1 MAKEIK
7 IPWKPQPRQLTFLRA
22 CGLAHP
28 FEGGAPRPSDADI
41 IVYGGSAGGGKS
53 DGLLTV
59 AQIGG
64 LSYPGI
70 MIGYF
75 RRQFPQLEGPGAAIM
90 RSQKLMSS
98 WAKYNGS
105 NHRWTMPTGSVLQ
118 FCHCKNEDDVYD
130 YQSQM
135 FDILLF
141 DEGTQF
147 TEFIIR
153 YLLTRNRSTTNNN
166 PEFTPFC
173 AIATNPGGVG
183 HAFIKQ
189 QFIDIGP
196 PEQVHNYEI
205 EGTVERHLFIPAKLS
220 DNQILEKRDP
230 SYRRKLESQPEV
242 LRRQLLDGDW
252 DVFSGQYYSEFRRN
266 IHVVEPFQI
275 PDWWKRFRALDYGL
289 DMTACYWIASSPD
302 GRCFVY
308 RELYEKDLNLTQA
321 AKRIL
326 SLTRGDEHISYTVAS
341 PDLWNRRQETGY
353 SGQEI
358 MAKAGLKGLIR
369 ADNARVQGW
378 RTLREFLAPYTDEQN
393 VTVARIAI
401 FENCIN
407 LIRCIPL
414 LQHDEHNPEDV
425 SDKNH
430 EISHSVEA
438 CRYFCMS
445 RPAISVSKDELR
457 ERRAKRRKGTAPVIS
472 RLTGY

>member
-1 MAKEIK
+1 MA
-7 IPWKPQPRQLTFLRA
+7 
-22 CGLAHP
+22 
-28 FEGGAPRPSDADI
+28 
-41 IVYGGSAGGGKS
+41 
-53 DGLLTV
+53 TV
-59 AQIGG
+59 AAFTF
-64 LSYPGI
+64 PGI
-70 MIGYF
+70 SIGYF
-75 RRQFPQLEGPGAAIM
+75 RREFPDLEGPGGAIM
-90 RSQKLMSS
+90 RSKEILSGIASYHATQ
-98 WAKYNGS
+98 
-105 NHRWTMPTGSVLQ
+105 HRWTYPTKSILQ
-118 FCHCKNEDDVYD
+118 FCHCKDENDVYG
-130 YQSQM
+130 YKSQQ
-135 FDILLF
+135 FDIVLI
-141 DEGTQF
+141 DES
-147 TEFIIR
+147 TEFTRFQYR
-153 YLLTRNRSTTNNN
+153 YLLTRNRATKKGII
-166 PEFTPFC
+166 PFM
-173 AIATNPGGVG
+173 ALATNPGGPG
-183 HAFIKQ
+183 HGWFRDDFVDA
-189 QFIDIGP
+189 GP
-196 PEQVHNYEI
+196 FEQVND
-205 EGTVERHLFIPAKLS
+205 VEVEPAVFEKHIFIPAKLS
-220 DNQILEKRDP
+220 DNLILEKRDP
-230 SYRRKLESQPEV
+230 GYRASLAAQSE
-242 LRRQLLDGDW
+242 LIRRQLLEGDW
-252 DVFSGQYYSEFRRN
+252 DAYAGQYYPEFKRD
-266 IHVVEPFQI
+266 IHVIKPFTI